1 MSKISLFAAACTALV
16 LTSSAMLASTQ
27 ASAATMTLA
36 QDCAIQ
42 WKAMKAAGKVT
53 TGMKWDDFLKTCKPT
68 PAATTAPAAPAAAA
82 PVVAKPMSL
91 ADDCAAQLKAGLA
104 SSKVKAGTKIEDFMK
119 TCKPTPPAAPVPPAA
134 AAKPVTPPAATAVKP
149 VTPPADAGK
158 AGKAAENSRI
168 KQCGVE
174 WKAMKAANKV
184 PAGLTWPKFWSE
196 CDARLK
202 AAGQ

>member
-16 LTSSAMLASTQ
+16 LTSGVMLASTQ

-53 TGMKWDDFLKTCKPT
+53 PGMKWDDFLKTCKPT
-68 PAATTAPAAPAAAA
+68 PAAATAPAA

-104 SSKVKAGTKIEDFMK
+104 SGKVKAGTKIEDFMK

-158 AGKAAENSRI
+158 AAENSRI